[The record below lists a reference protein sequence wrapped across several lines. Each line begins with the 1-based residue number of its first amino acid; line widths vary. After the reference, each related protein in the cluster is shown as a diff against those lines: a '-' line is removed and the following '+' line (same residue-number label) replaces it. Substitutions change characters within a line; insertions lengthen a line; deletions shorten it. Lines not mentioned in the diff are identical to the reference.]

1 MGLWWNWADTAVLGT
16 VASAWE
22 FESLQTHFLC
32 KLSCCNKYACVVQVA
47 ECGPSKSEVWGFD
60 YLHTLSYSER
70 KIWKWFNSSL
80 WKARFKRNWW
90 VKVSLK
96 ILRKCLGMADE
107 PSDLENRR
115 LSKRRLAGLI
125 PVTSAISFVSILL
138 RVRIESSHSQ
148 LKGVIFLEF
157 ILGFFIGFVLASL
170 CFLLYISI
178 KIKSEN
184 DKKNL
189 G

>member
-1 MGLWWNWADTAVLGT
+1 
-16 VASAWE
+16 
-22 FESLQTHFLC
+22 
-32 KLSCCNKYACVVQVA
+32 
-47 ECGPSKSEVWGFD
+47 
-60 YLHTLSYSER
+60 
-70 KIWKWFNSSL
+70 
-80 WKARFKRNWW
+80 
-90 VKVSLK
+90 
-96 ILRKCLGMADE
+96 MADE

-138 RVRIESSHSQ
+138 RVRVESSYSP
-148 LKGVIFLEF
+148 LKGVIF
-157 ILGFFIGFVLASL
+157 LGFFIGFVLASL

>member
-1 MGLWWNWADTAVLGT
+1 
-16 VASAWE
+16 
-22 FESLQTHFLC
+22 
-32 KLSCCNKYACVVQVA
+32 
-47 ECGPSKSEVWGFD
+47 
-60 YLHTLSYSER
+60 
-70 KIWKWFNSSL
+70 
-80 WKARFKRNWW
+80 
-90 VKVSLK
+90 
-96 ILRKCLGMADE
+96 MADE

-125 PVTSAISFVSILL
+125 PVASAISFVSILL
-138 RVRIESSHSQ
+138 RVRVESSYSP